1 MKTKIL
7 QTVILCGFILS
18 QTGCIMF
25 GLAAAGAAGGGYMA
39 YNKGDLEVL
48 EPVTYDDAF
57 NAVDAT
63 VQDLGMALQKR
74 EKKPLVGIVKAKSHY
89 GKVTYNLENAGER
102 MTQIKIRVGTFG
114 DQAVQR
120 QIYAKLK
127 SNYGSGPR
135 VDPETGLPK

>member
-1 MKTKIL
+1 MKTKVL
-7 QTVILCGFILS
+7 LGTLLSAMLLS
-18 QTGCIMF
+18 QTGRIMF
-25 GLAAAGAAGGGYMA
+25 GLAVAGAAGGGYVA

-48 EPVTYDDAF
+48 EPVAYDDAF

-63 VQDLGMALQKR
+63 IQAMGMGLQKR
-74 EKKPLVGIVKAKSHY
+74 EKKPLAGIVKANSHF
-89 GKVTYNLENAGER
+89 GKVTYSLENAGEK
-102 MTQIKIRVGTFG
+102 MTHIKIRVGTFG

-127 SNYGSGPR
+127 TNYGVGPR

>member
-7 QTVILCGFILS
+7 LGAVLAWLTLT
-18 QTGCIMF
+18 QTGCILF

-48 EPVTYDDAF
+48 EPVAYNDAF

-63 VQDLGMALQKR
+63 IQDLGMALQKR
-74 EKKPLVGIVKAKSHY
+74 KKMPLAGEVKAKSHF
-89 GKVTYNLENAGER
+89 GNVTYSLENAGEK

-114 DQAVQR
+114 NQAVQR

-127 SNYGSGPR
+127 THYGAGPR
-135 VDPETGLPK
+135 VDPATGLPK